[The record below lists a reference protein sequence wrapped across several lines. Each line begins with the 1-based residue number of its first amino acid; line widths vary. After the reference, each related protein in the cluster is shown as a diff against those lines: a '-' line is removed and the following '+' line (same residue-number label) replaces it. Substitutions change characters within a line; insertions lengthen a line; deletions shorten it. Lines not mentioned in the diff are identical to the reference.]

1 MKNLRVGFLFLFLSL
16 YFCPAQAQIACSH
29 LYLPDAYLGRS
40 AIYKELQRLHVPT
53 VIKQTSRGS
62 LPVVLL
68 NSMTARQMHSLLA
81 RTMGTVNTYQPNSA
95 NDHGALR
102 FQEMLVDKDLP
113 SMRSRGELHR
123 TGIAWADLLSLLDFS
138 RQQVELGGFQ
148 QPHVRVETVYA
159 LSENE
164 MRTVNLYHR
173 MRRAAIIR
181 VPFVIRGEVSGQ
193 GGRNSV
199 DSVHET
205 CYGFCKSNLL
215 PVVLNEME
223 KEIIRILP
231 MFINLP
237 EVLSNGENREQII
250 DSLLAKD
257 DVQLWL
263 REVEEMLLNENH
275 NRLEVYL
282 ATEVGL
288 PQSLQE
294 FHILSIFD
302 KMEAVNWL
310 VGYHLTKQYWQLM
323 KNLEMSENKDNSDME
338 HRRASMIFVY
348 DSLVSDDGFLSS
360 DYKRRGAYSQWEH

>member
-1 MKNLRVGFLFLFLSL
+1 MKNLRVGFLFLLLSL
-16 YFCPAQAQIACSH
+16 CFYSAQAQIACSN
-29 LYLPDAYLGRS
+29 LYLPNAYLGRS
-40 AIYKELQRLHVPT
+40 AIYRELQRLHVPT
-53 VIKQTSRGS
+53 VIKKTSNGS

-68 NSMTARQMHSLLA
+68 NSQTARQMHSLLE
-81 RTMGTVNTYQPNSA
+81 RTMGTVNTYQPNSP

-102 FQEMLVDKDLP
+102 FQDMLVDKDMP
-113 SMRSRGELHR
+113 SMRSRGELHG
-123 TGIAWADLLSLLDFS
+123 TGISWGDLLSLLDYS
-138 RQQVELGGFQ
+138 RQQVEIGGHQ

-173 MRRAAIIR
+173 MRRAAIVR
-181 VPFVIRGEVSGQ
+181 VPFIIRGEIWGQ

-215 PVVLNEME
+215 PVALKEME
-223 KEIIRILP
+223 KEILRTLP

-237 EVLSNGENREQII
+237 ETLSNGENLEHII

-263 REVEEMLLNENH
+263 HDVEEIFLNENH
-275 NRLEVYL
+275 TRLEAYL

-323 KNLEMSENKDNSDME
+323 QNLEMSGNKDNSDIE
-338 HRRASMIFVY
+338 HRRASMVFIY
-348 DSLVSDDGFLSS
+348 DSLVSDEGFLSS
-360 DYKRRGAYSQWEH
+360 EYKRRGVYSQWEH